1 MNQCNE
7 ATKLRQQFKK
17 NNTKNYVYALIGKVI
32 FALMTVSLSLL
43 LTFFI
48 EAVEYK
54 SMEKLAM
61 GFGVCCIYLVAN
73 LATSMFRRKYQNIYL
88 RDALTQFKNYVF
100 EKILKQP
107 ISNYASGNTG
117 KFISAFSNDLNSIE
131 QHYLIGELNLFVELI
146 SYIITSAYLLF
157 MNLELG
163 LILIVSSLI
172 AIAIS
177 FGFGKKVV
185 KHETESSEKA
195 SSFVSQTKDLLSGF
209 AVIKSF
215 KAEKEIMGVFSKKNV
230 DLESTKQ
237 QRRASND
244 TVSIVSNISSVVVS
258 FLFMSAGFWLAFN
271 GRVSVG
277 IIIGFY
283 EISGNMLSPIRS
295 LGTLFSNRRAANA
308 LIDRI
313 GADLENTYTC
323 NTPKSELL
331 SAPQE
336 IVLNQLSYGY
346 SENHT
351 VLDAV
356 THRFE
361 SGKSYALVGA
371 SGSGKS
377 TLLKILMGFAPN
389 YSGAAKYG
397 NIELK
402 DIDPEQLLEYISI
415 IQQDVFCFNSSIED
429 NITMFRSFP
438 KEELEV
444 AVHNAGLSELCAVK
458 GNDYLCG
465 EGGCNLSGGERQ
477 RVSIA
482 RCFLRKTPIILV
494 DEAEAA
500 LDNET
505 ANAVLQT
512 ILNMK
517 DTMRIVV
524 THRLDAPIMRQY
536 DEILV
541 LHNGQ
546 IEECGTFDELIE
558 QKGHF
563 YSLYRISQ

>member
-1 MNQCNE
+1 MDQYHE
-7 ATKLRQQFKK
+7 AAILRQQFKK
-17 NNTKNYVYALIGKVI
+17 DNTKNYVYALIGKVV
-32 FALMTVSLSLL
+32 FAVMTVSLSLL
-43 LTFFI
+43 LTLFI
-48 EAVEYK
+48 DAVEYK
-54 SMEKLAM
+54 SREKLIM
-61 GFGVCCIYLVAN
+61 GWCACGVFLVTN
-73 LATSMFRRKYQNIYL
+73 LANSMFRRKYQNAYL
-88 RDALTQFKNYVF
+88 RNALTQFKNYVF
-100 EKILKQP
+100 ERILNQP
-107 ISNYASGNTG
+107 ISNYASGDTG

-131 QHYLIGELNLFVELI
+131 QNYLIGELNLFVEII
-146 SYIITSAYLLF
+146 SYIVTSVYLLI
-157 MNLELG
+157 MNRELG
-163 LILIVSSLI
+163 AILVISSLV
-172 AIAIS
+172 AIGIS

-215 KAEKEIMGVFSKKNV
+215 KAEKEIMGVFSQKNV
-230 DLESTKQ
+230 DLESTRQ
-237 QRRASND
+237 QRRASSD
-244 TVSIVSNISSVVVS
+244 TVSIVSNFSSIAVT
-258 FLFMSAGFWLAFN
+258 FIYLSAGFLLALN
-271 GRVSVG
+271 GRVSIG
-277 IIIGFY
+277 IIIGFC
-283 EISGNMLSPIRS
+283 EISGNMLSPIRT
-295 LGTLFSNRRAANA
+295 LGTLISNRRAANA

-313 GADLENTYTC
+313 GAELENTSADTQ
-323 NTPKSELL
+323 PKMKLL

-336 IVLNQLSYGY
+336 IVLEHLSYGY
-346 SENHT
+346 KENIA
-351 VLDAV
+351 VLDDI

-389 YSGAAKYG
+389 YSGTARYG
-397 NIELK
+397 NAELK

-429 NITMFRSFP
+429 NITMFRAFP
-438 KEELEV
+438 KEDLDV
-444 AVHNAGLSELCAVK
+444 AIRNAGLTGLCAEK

-477 RVSIA
+477 RISIA

-524 THRLDAPIMRQY
+524 THRLDAPLMRQY

-541 LHNGQ
+541 LHNGKIQ
-546 IEECGTFDELIE
+546 ETGTFEQLLE
-558 QKGHF
+558 QKGYF
-563 YSLYRISQ
+563 YSLYHISQ

>member
-1 MNQCNE
+1 MKQYSE
-7 ATKLRQQFKK
+7 AARLRQQFKR
-17 NNTKNYVYALIGKVI
+17 NNTKNYIFALVGKVI
-32 FALMTVSLSLL
+32 YAVMTVSLSLL

-48 EAVEYK
+48 EAVEYQ
-54 SMEKLAM
+54 SMDKLTM
-61 GFGVCCIYLVAN
+61 GWCACGVFLVAN
-73 LATSMFRRKYQNIYL
+73 LANGMFRRKYQNTYL
-88 RDALTQFKNYVF
+88 RKALTQFKNYVF

-107 ISNYASGNTG
+107 ISNYASGDTG

-131 QHYLIGELNLFVELI
+131 QHYLIGELSLFVEI
-146 SYIITSAYLLF
+146 VSYIITSVYLLC
-157 MNLELG
+157 MNWELG
-163 LILIVSSLI
+163 SILIVSSLI
-172 AIAIS
+172 AIGIS

-195 SSFVSQTKDLLSGF
+195 SDFVSQTKDLLSGF

-215 KAEKEIMGVFSKKNV
+215 KAEKEIMGVFSQKNV

-237 QRRASND
+237 KRRASND
-244 TVSIVSNISSVVVS
+244 TVSIVSNISSIVVS
-258 FLFMSAGFWLAFN
+258 FIFMSAGFLLAFN

-295 LGTLFSNRRAANA
+295 LGTLISNRRAANA

-313 GADLENTYTC
+313 GNDLEGTNAEKQSLVKLSS
-323 NTPKSELL
+323 TPEKIE
-331 SAPQE
+331 
-336 IVLNQLSYGY
+336 LNQLSYGY
-346 SENHT
+346 SGDAT
-351 VLDAV
+351 VLDSV
-356 THRFE
+356 SYSFE

-438 KEELEV
+438 KEELEI
-444 AVHNAGLSELCAVK
+444 AIRNAGLTELCAEK

-541 LHNGQ
+541 LHNGK
-546 IEECGTFDELIE
+546 IEETGTFDELLE
-558 QKGHF
+558 QKGYF
-563 YSLYRISQ
+563 YSLYHISQ

>member
-1 MNQCNE
+1 MKQCSE
-7 ATKLRQQFKK
+7 AAGLRQQFKR
-17 NNTKNYVYALIGKVI
+17 NNTKNYIYALIGKVI
-32 FALMTVSLSLL
+32 FAVMTVSLSLL
-43 LTFFI
+43 LTSFI

-54 SMEKLAM
+54 SMEKLTM
-61 GFGVCCIYLVAN
+61 GWCACGVYLAAN
-73 LATSMFRRKYQNIYL
+73 LANSMFRRKYQNAYL
-88 RDALTQFKNYVF
+88 RNALTQFKNYVF

-107 ISNYASGNTG
+107 ISNYASGDTG

-131 QHYLIGELNLFVELI
+131 QHYLIGELNLFVEII

-157 MNLELG
+157 MNWELG

-172 AIAIS
+172 AIGIS

-195 SSFVSQTKDLLSGF
+195 SGFVSQTKDLLSGF

-215 KAEKEIMGVFSKKNV
+215 KAEKEIMSVFSKKNV

-244 TVSIVSNISSVVVS
+244 TVSIVSNISSIAVY
-258 FLFMSAGFWLAFN
+258 FIFMSAGFLLAFN
-271 GRVSVG
+271 GRVSIG

-283 EISGNMLSPIRS
+283 EISGNMMSPIRS
-295 LGTLFSNRRAANA
+295 LGTLISNRRAANA

-313 GADLENTYTC
+313 GDDLENTNADTH
-323 NTPKSELL
+323 PKSELR
-331 SAPQE
+331 SAPEE
-336 IVLNQLSYGY
+336 IVLDQLSYGY
-346 SENHT
+346 NESNI
-351 VLDAV
+351 VLSSI
-356 THRFE
+356 THKFE

-389 YSGAAKYG
+389 YSGTAKYG
-397 NIELK
+397 NAELK

-415 IQQDVFCFNSSIED
+415 IQQDVFCFNSSIKD

-438 KEELEV
+438 KEELDV
-444 AVHNAGLSELCAVK
+444 AIQNAGLTELCAEK
-458 GNDYLCG
+458 GSDYLCG

-494 DEAEAA
+494 DEAEAS

-524 THRLDAPIMRQY
+524 THRLDAPVMRQY

-541 LHNGQ
+541 LHNGK
-546 IEECGTFDELIE
+546 IEEAGTFEELLE
-558 QKGHF
+558 QKGYF
-563 YSLYRISQ
+563 YSLYHVSQ

>member
-1 MNQCNE
+1 MKKYNE
-7 ATKLRQQFKK
+7 AAKLRQQFKR
-17 NNTKNYVYALIGKVI
+17 NNTKNYIYALIGKVI
-32 FALMTVSLSLL
+32 FAVMTVSLSLL

-54 SMEKLAM
+54 SMEKLSM
-61 GFGVCCIYLVAN
+61 GWCACGVFLVAN
-73 LATSMFRRKYQNIYL
+73 LANSMFRRKYQNAYL
-88 RDALTQFKNYVF
+88 RNALTQFKNYVF

-107 ISNYASGNTG
+107 ISNYASGDTG

-131 QHYLIGELNLFVELI
+131 QHYLIGELNLFVEII

-157 MNLELG
+157 MNWELG
-163 LILIVSSLI
+163 LILILSSLI
-172 AIAIS
+172 AIGVS

-195 SSFVSQTKDLLSGF
+195 SNFVSQTKDLLSGF

-230 DLESTKQ
+230 ELESTKQ
-237 QRRASND
+237 QRRTSND

-258 FLFMSAGFWLAFN
+258 FLFMSAGFLLAFN

-295 LGTLFSNRRAANA
+295 LGTLISNRRAANA

-313 GADLENTYTC
+313 GAELENT
-323 NTPKSELL
+323 NDDAHPKSELR

-336 IVLNQLSYGY
+336 IILDRLSYGY
-346 SENHT
+346 NESIT
-351 VLDAV
+351 VLNTV
-356 THRFE
+356 THKFE

-377 TLLKILMGFAPN
+377 TLLKILMGFAPG
-389 YSGAAKYG
+389 YSGTAKYG

-402 DIDPEQLLEYISI
+402 NIDPEQLLEYISI

-438 KEELEV
+438 KEELEI
-444 AVHNAGLSELCAVK
+444 AIRNAGLTELCAEK

-541 LHNGQ
+541 LHNGK
-546 IEECGTFDELIE
+546 IEETGTFEELLE
-558 QKGHF
+558 QKGYF
-563 YSLYRISQ
+563 YSLYHISQ

>member
-1 MNQCNE
+1 MKQYNE
-7 ATKLRQQFKK
+7 AAKLRQQFKR
-17 NNTKNYVYALIGKVI
+17 NNTKNYIYALIGKVI
-32 FALMTVSLSLL
+32 FAVMTVSLSLL

-54 SMEKLAM
+54 SMEKLTM
-61 GFGVCCIYLVAN
+61 GWCACGVYLAAN
-73 LATSMFRRKYQNIYL
+73 LANSMFRRKYQNAYL
-88 RDALTQFKNYVF
+88 RNALTHFKNYVF

-107 ISNYASGNTG
+107 ISNYASGDTG

-131 QHYLIGELNLFVELI
+131 QHYLIGELNLFVEII

-157 MNLELG
+157 MNWELG
-163 LILIVSSLI
+163 AILIVSSLI
-172 AIAIS
+172 AIGIS

-258 FLFMSAGFWLAFN
+258 FIFMSAGFFLAFN

-295 LGTLFSNRRAANA
+295 LGTLISNRRAAYA

-313 GADLENTYTC
+313 GEDLENT
-323 NTPKSELL
+323 NDDAQPKSQLH

-336 IVLNQLSYGY
+336 IVLDQLSYGY
-346 SENHT
+346 NENIT
-351 VLDAV
+351 VLDSV
-356 THRFE
+356 THKFE
-361 SGKSYALVGA
+361 GGKSYALVGA

-389 YSGAAKYG
+389 YSGTAKYG
-397 NIELK
+397 NAELK
-402 DIDPEQLLEYISI
+402 YIDPEQLLEYISI
-415 IQQDVFCFNSSIED
+415 IQQDVFCFNSSIAD

-444 AVHNAGLSELCAVK
+444 AIRNAGLTELCAEK
-458 GNDYLCG
+458 GKDYLCG

-524 THRLDAPIMRQY
+524 THRLDAPIMRRY

-541 LHNGQ
+541 LHNGK
-546 IEECGTFDELIE
+546 IEETGTFEELLE
-558 QKGHF
+558 EKGYF
-563 YSLYRISQ
+563 YSLYNISQ

>member
-1 MNQCNE
+1 MKQYNE
-7 ATKLRQQFKK
+7 AAKLRQQFKR
-17 NNTKNYVYALIGKVI
+17 NNTKNYIYALIGKVI
-32 FALMTVSLSLL
+32 FAVMTVSLSLL

-54 SMEKLAM
+54 SMEKLTM
-61 GFGVCCIYLVAN
+61 GWCACGIYLAAN
-73 LATSMFRRKYQNIYL
+73 LANSMFRRKYQNAYL
-88 RDALTQFKNYVF
+88 RNALTQFKNYVF

-107 ISNYASGNTG
+107 ISNYASGDTG

-131 QHYLIGELNLFVELI
+131 QHYLIGELNLFVEII

-157 MNLELG
+157 MNWELG
-163 LILIVSSLI
+163 AILIVSSLI
-172 AIAIS
+172 AIGIS

-258 FLFMSAGFWLAFN
+258 FIFMSAGFFLAFN

-295 LGTLFSNRRAANA
+295 LGTLISNRRAANA

-313 GADLENTYTC
+313 GEDLENT
-323 NTPKSELL
+323 NDDAQPKSQLH

-336 IVLNQLSYGY
+336 IVLDQLSYGY
-346 SENHT
+346 NENIT
-351 VLDAV
+351 VLDSV
-356 THRFE
+356 THKFE
-361 SGKSYALVGA
+361 GGKSYALVGA

-389 YSGAAKYG
+389 YSGTAIYG
-397 NIELK
+397 NAELK
-402 DIDPEQLLEYISI
+402 YIDPEQLLEYISI
-415 IQQDVFCFNSSIED
+415 IQQDVFCFNSSIAD
-429 NITMFRSFP
+429 NITLFRSFP
-438 KEELEV
+438 KDELDI
-444 AVHNAGLSELCAVK
+444 AIQSAGLTELCAEK

-536 DEILV
+536 DEIIV
-541 LHNGQ
+541 LHNGK
-546 IEECGTFDELIE
+546 IEETGTFEELLDE
-558 QKGHF
+558 KGYF
-563 YSLYRISQ
+563 YSLYHISQ

>member
-1 MNQCNE
+1 MKQYNE
-7 ATKLRQQFKK
+7 AAKLRQQFKR
-17 NNTKNYVYALIGKVI
+17 NNTKNYIYALIGKVI
-32 FALMTVSLSLL
+32 FAVMTVSLSLL

-54 SMEKLAM
+54 SMEKLTM
-61 GFGVCCIYLVAN
+61 GWCACGVYLAAN
-73 LATSMFRRKYQNIYL
+73 LANSMFRRKYQNAYL
-88 RDALTQFKNYVF
+88 RNALTQFKNYVF

-107 ISNYASGNTG
+107 ISNYASGDTG

-131 QHYLIGELNLFVELI
+131 QHYLIGELNLFVEII

-157 MNLELG
+157 MNWELG
-163 LILIVSSLI
+163 AILIVSSLI
-172 AIAIS
+172 AIGIS

-209 AVIKSF
+209 AIIKSF

-258 FLFMSAGFWLAFN
+258 LIFMSAGFLLAFN

-295 LGTLFSNRRAANA
+295 LGTLISNRRAANA

-313 GADLENTYTC
+313 GADLENTNAGTQ
-323 NTPKSELL
+323 PKSKLHT
-331 SAPQE
+331 APQE
-336 IVLNQLSYGY
+336 IELAQLSYGY
-346 SENHT
+346 NKNNT
-351 VLDAV
+351 VLDSV

-377 TLLKILMGFAPN
+377 TLLKILMGFVPN
-389 YSGAAKYG
+389 YSGTARYG
-397 NIELK
+397 NAELK

-429 NITMFRSFP
+429 NITMFRTFP
-438 KEELEV
+438 KEELEI
-444 AVHNAGLSELCAVK
+444 AIRNAGLTELCAEK
-458 GNDYLCG
+458 GTDYLCG

-505 ANAVLQT
+505 ANAV
-512 ILNMK
+512 
-517 DTMRIVV
+517 
-524 THRLDAPIMRQY
+524 
-536 DEILV
+536 
-541 LHNGQ
+541 
-546 IEECGTFDELIE
+546 
-558 QKGHF
+558 
-563 YSLYRISQ
+563 

>member
-1 MNQCNE
+1 MKQQCE
-7 ATKLRQQFKK
+7 AAKLRQQFKK

-54 SMEKLAM
+54 SLEKLTM
-61 GFGVCCIYLVAN
+61 GLCACGVYLVAN
-73 LATSMFRRKYQNIYL
+73 LAASMFRRKYQNIYL
-88 RDALTQFKNYVF
+88 RNALTQFKNYVF

-107 ISNYASGNTG
+107 ISNYASGDTG

-131 QHYLIGELNLFVELI
+131 QHYLIGELNLFVEII

-157 MNLELG
+157 MNWELG
-163 LILIVSSLI
+163 LILIVSSLA

-215 KAEKEIMGVFSKKNV
+215 KAEKEIMGVFSQKNV

-258 FLFMSAGFWLAFN
+258 FLFMSAGFVLAFN

-295 LGTLFSNRRAANA
+295 LGTLISNRRAANA

-313 GADLENTYTC
+313 GADLENTNTC
-323 NTPKSELL
+323 ASPKSELH
-331 SAPQE
+331 SSPRE
-336 IVLNQLSYGY
+336 IVLDQLSFGY
-346 SENHT
+346 NENNT

-377 TLLKILMGFAPN
+377 TLLKILMGFAPK
-389 YSGAAKYG
+389 YSGTAKFG
-397 NIELK
+397 NAELK

-444 AVHNAGLSELCAVK
+444 AIRNAGLTELCAEK

-505 ANAVLQT
+505 ASAVLQT
-512 ILNMK
+512 ILNMT

-541 LHNGQ
+541 LHNGK
-546 IEECGTFDELIE
+546 IEETGTFEQLLE
-558 QKGHF
+558 QKGYF
-563 YSLYRISQ
+563 YSLYHISQ